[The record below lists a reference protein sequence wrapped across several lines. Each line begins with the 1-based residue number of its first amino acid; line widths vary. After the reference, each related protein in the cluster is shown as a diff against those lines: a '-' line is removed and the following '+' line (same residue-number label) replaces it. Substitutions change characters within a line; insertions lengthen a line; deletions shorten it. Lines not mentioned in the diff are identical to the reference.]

1 MQITLLVLLAA
12 SAVAAL
18 ALFQRAGRRR
28 DPRPSGRSADG
39 GQASPAPGFEWPDN
53 VPPQSAPGS
62 TYRARPSG
70 GSPQWNPFDVDQ
82 SRAHRVRAARR
93 RARIPSPAEAPPLYF
108 LLGVSISASADEI
121 ERAYRRHASAIH
133 PDRFHGDRRRQSEAE
148 AKLKQLNAA
157 MEILRD
163 PQRRAVYD
171 AEDLPRR

>member
-1 MQITLLVLLAA
+1 MQIILLALLAA
-12 SAVAAL
+12 SAVATL
-18 ALFQRAGRRR
+18 ALLQRAGRRR
-28 DPRPSGRSADG
+28 GPRASERGADG
-39 GQASPAPGFEWPDN
+39 AQASPAPGFEWPEN

-62 TYRARPSG
+62 TYRTRPSG
-70 GSPQWNPFDVDQ
+70 SSPKWNPFDVDQ

-93 RARIPSPAEAPPLYF
+93 RVRTPSTAEAPPLYL
-108 LLGVSISASADEI
+108 LLGVSIAASVDEI

-157 MEILRD
+157 METLRD

-171 AEDLPRR
+171 AENLYAR